1 MSMVTGQNPRLLNK
15 ETFQGLQAITTCLF
29 KADPRNI
36 DIPPLI
42 DSKITAL
49 WSELKYYSIVANEAA
64 ATKTAVPTYL
74 FLLVSTSIPY
84 RLFQLKYETKSLSE
98 LLRLCMLAFVKSI
111 LFTVPGRGKL
121 MSYLYTELDSHLRL
135 HLQACLQPNASAEHS
150 SIIIWALL
158 IASIS
163 IFEDFSR
170 DWYDGAI
177 VSVLLKLHIT
187 DWHHCSKILDGFL
200 WIPDIHNKATETVL
214 RQVYIK

>member
-1 MSMVTGQNPRLLNK
+1 MVTGQSPRLLDK
-15 ETFQGLQAITTCLF
+15 QAFQGLQAATSCLF
-29 KADPRNI
+29 KDDPRNI
-36 DIPPLI
+36 DMLPPI
-42 DSKITAL
+42 DSKLTTL

-64 ATKTAVPTYL
+64 TTKTAVPTDL
-74 FLLVSTSIPY
+74 FLLVSTSVPY
-84 RLFQLKYETKSLSE
+84 RLLHLKYETQSLSE
-98 LLRLCMLAFVKSI
+98 LLGLCMLAFIKSI

-150 SIIIWALL
+150 SVIIWALF

-177 VSVLLKLHIT
+177 LSVLSKLCIT
-187 DWHHCSKILDGFL
+187 DWHHCRKILGMFL
-200 WIPDIHNKATETVL
+200 WIPQIHDKAAETIFK
-214 RQVYIK
+214 QVYI

>member
-1 MSMVTGQNPRLLNK
+1 MVNGRSPRLLSK
-15 ETFQGLQAITTCLF
+15 QTFQGLQAATSCLF
-29 KADPRNI
+29 KADPKNI
-36 DIPPLI
+36 DILPPI
-42 DSKITAL
+42 DSKVTAL

-64 ATKTAVPTYL
+64 AMKTAVPTDL

-84 RLFQLKYETKSLSE
+84 RLFHLKYEKQSLSE
-98 LLRLCMLAFVKSI
+98 LLRLCMLASIKSI

-135 HLQACLQPNASAEHS
+135 HLQACLQPNAATKHC
-150 SIIIWALL
+150 SIVVWALF

-177 VSVLLKLHIT
+177 VSALSKLHVT
-187 DWHHCSKILDGFL
+187 DWHHCRKILGMFL
-200 WIPDIHNKATETVL
+200 WIPQIHDKVAETVFK
-214 RQVYIK
+214 QVYV

>member
-1 MSMVTGQNPRLLNK
+1 MVTGKSPRLLNK
-15 ETFQGLQAITTCLF
+15 QTFQGLQAATSCLF

-36 DIPPLI
+36 DILPPI
-42 DSKITAL
+42 DSKLTAL
-49 WSELKYYSIVANEAA
+49 WSELKYCSIVANEAA
-64 ATKTAVPTYL
+64 ATKTAVPTDL
-74 FLLVSTSIPY
+74 FLLVSTSTPY
-84 RLFQLKYETKSLSE
+84 RLFHLKYEKQSLSE
-98 LLRLCMLAFVKSI
+98 LLRLCMLAFIKSI

-150 SIIIWALL
+150 YIVIWALFV
-158 IASIS
+158 ASIS

-177 VSVLLKLHIT
+177 VSVLLKLHVT
-187 DWHHCSKILDGFL
+187 DWPYCRKILCEFL
-200 WIPDIHNKATETVL
+200 WIPQIYDKAAETIF